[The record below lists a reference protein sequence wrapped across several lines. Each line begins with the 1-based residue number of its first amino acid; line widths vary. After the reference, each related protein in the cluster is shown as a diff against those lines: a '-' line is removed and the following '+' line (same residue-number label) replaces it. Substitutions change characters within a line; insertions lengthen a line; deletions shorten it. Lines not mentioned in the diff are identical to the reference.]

1 VPLPRL
7 ALAAA
12 ATLSW
17 LIAATIIAGV
27 IGTCRRWD
35 AVGSRPG

>member
-1 VPLPRL
+1 MAP
-7 ALAAA
+7 A

-27 IGTCRRWD
+27 IGTCRWCD